1 MIVKLAIVFFLG
13 FSSGLPLCLI
23 SSTLQAWF
31 AQDGLSLWF
40 TGSLSLVG
48 LPYLYRALWSP
59 LLDRYYLSRFG
70 RRRTWMMACQILL
83 CLGFWVMSYL
93 NPQDYPYVM
102 MILAFLLAVLS
113 SSQDS
118 VIDAQRLEYL
128 PKAWHGMGA
137 TLAVSGYRIA
147 LMLSGGAALVMA
159 QYWGFSATYKMMALV
174 MSIGLITSLLSKE
187 PRLPYFQASPTQGW
201 FSLFWQP
208 FRELLGRSEFL
219 TLFAFIVFFKMGE
232 AFTASTSGIVMPFLI
247 QGMGFSLETIG
258 YVNKIIGVI
267 AVLLGGAVAGIW
279 LLRYSLSRALLYF
292 GLAQA
297 ATNALFCLLAYAG
310 PRTELLIAAVFCD
323 NFAVGLGSTAL
334 VALFMRLVM
343 REYSATQFSI
353 LVAIASLPRVFS
365 GPLAASIQHYVGWLG
380 LYQIAFLLA
389 FAFIPFWKRLF
400 AEEAS
405 FQRTLELRS

>member
-23 SSTLQAWF
+23 SSTLQAWY
-31 AQDGLSLWF
+31 AQDGMSLWF
-40 TGSLSLVG
+40 TGSLSLAG

-59 LLDRYYLSRFG
+59 LFDRYYLSRFG
-70 RRRTWMMACQILL
+70 RRRTWMLACQLLL
-83 CLGFWVMSYL
+83 CAGFWIMSYL
-93 NPQDYPYVM
+93 TPQNYPYAM
-102 MILAFLLAVLS
+102 MIMAFLLAVLS

-159 QYWGFSATYKMMALV
+159 QYWGFSATYKIMAL
-174 MSIGLITSLLSKE
+174 MMLIGFITSLLSKE
-187 PRLPYFQASPTQGW
+187 PRLPYLQAPDAKGW

-208 FRELLGRSEFL
+208 FKELFGRAEFL
-219 TLFAFIVFFKMGE
+219 TLLVFIVLFKMGE

-267 AVLLGGAVAGIW
+267 AVLCGGAVAGFW

-292 GLAQA
+292 GLVQA

-310 PRTELLIAAVFCD
+310 ARTDLLVLAVFCD

-334 VALFMRLVM
+334 VALFMRLVK

-353 LVAIASLPRVFS
+353 LVAVASLPRVFS
-365 GPLAASIQHYVGWLG
+365 GPLAASIQHYAGWLG

-389 FAFIPFWKRLF
+389 FAFIPFWRSLF
-400 AEEAS
+400 AEQAPL
-405 FQRTLELRS
+405 QRALEVNP